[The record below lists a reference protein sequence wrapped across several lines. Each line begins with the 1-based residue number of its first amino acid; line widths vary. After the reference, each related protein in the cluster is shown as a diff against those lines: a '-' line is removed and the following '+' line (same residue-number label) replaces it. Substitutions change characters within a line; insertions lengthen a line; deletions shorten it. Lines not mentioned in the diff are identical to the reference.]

1 MYDAFWQHAFF
12 LRGQSFSVKTF
23 DRSHN
28 SCQVIRL
35 GAGNDFQGPSVQH
48 SLSPRV
54 SPSRAPIFSCALY
67 FQVPATQA
75 IGELCMCLSQS
86 ELGKYFE

>member
-1 MYDAFWQHAFF
+1 MYNAFWQHALF

-28 SCQVIRL
+28 GCQVIRL
-35 GAGNDFQGPSVQH
+35 GAGNDFQGPSVQA
-48 SLSPRV
+48 LPLLLTRPFFLV
-54 SPSRAPIFSCALY
+54 PSTSKRLLHRLMVNYACA
-67 FQVPATQA
+67 F
-75 IGELCMCLSQS
+75 SQS